1 MSVHYNITAN
11 NEDFKRKFAEVRN
24 EIKSSETTAQRASNN
39 IQTSLKRMAAGMGG
53 LFAVN
58 MFKNMVKD
66 IERVRGEFQQL
77 EIAFTTMLGSKQL
90 ADQLMRQAVET
101 AAKTPFDL
109 MQVASGY
116 KQLMAY
122 GMEFEK
128 LNDTL
133 IMLGDVASG
142 VGAPLNDIV
151 YLYGTLKASGR
162 VVTMDIR
169 QFAGRGIPIYEEL
182 AKVLGVATNQIN
194 ELVSAGKVGFEDIEQ
209 AFKNMTSEGGRFNHL
224 MEKQSASIV
233 GLKANLGD
241 AIDTARNDIGKKL
254 QPVFEGLLKTQLNI
268 VENYEEIG
276 KTILGLA
283 AAFGSYKAVLI
294 AVSAVERL
302 NIRLLRQA
310 VLERKLAAMSMQV
323 ISKEQAIYIARTK
336 MLTIAKQGLGRSLK
350 SLLTVLT
357 PNPYV
362 LLATAVAG
370 LTFSVYKLITA
381 ENAAEIAAK
390 SLTEAQ
396 EKRTQAIG
404 DERKKTEELI
414 NKLKDETLTRRER
427 QSSLETLQKKY
438 PAIFKNLDIETAK
451 YLNLS
456 DVLKQ
461 VNEQLELKTRAQIR
475 YEIAT
480 AQELLNRLQSG
491 KIMSFSERGEL
502 NRILGLKWSE
512 SIFISANEMIG
523 ALEKHISGLKD
534 QENAMLL
541 SSYNAVSNEVKRA
554 RLIEQRNELQEKYN
568 ELASQEQ
575 SIWAGNEFARTA
587 QLELYEKQILHL
599 NKQIEEY
606 GTTIGTTVEKNKAY
620 WEEEKKNAEEALGL
634 LTEKNTAKEWEEAR
648 QRIIRA
654 EKELDRYRVSIKEEE
669 TPDYYIFPRITRENT
684 ERIIEE
690 VREFNKK
697 MLSENEKAVKEQF
710 KAEEE
715 ARIEYLIRWG
725 NFEEKKNA
733 LIDKF
738 NKEAKEARTK
748 AEEDN
753 LFRVLLEDLDRLAV
767 EEFRG
772 KIDFAEIFSNIDEKS
787 VGAIKI
793 LRDKLAKYIELAA
806 NSMSP
811 EQLKPLTDALLEM
824 DVILRERKPGLAL
837 AESLEKAISA
847 YKDLK
852 EAEESGLSEDRINE
866 YRINFQNAMAELA
879 VSIQNVINQFEE
891 LGNIAI
897 SFIGIFNDEA
907 AEAANNIL
915 DIASGAAEA
924 GAGVSRIFSGDII
937 GGTKNLARGITSVT
951 DSIVGMFDSSKEKRI
966 KRLQEQIDQLTV
978 SYNNLGK
985 EIERAYS
992 ADASRL
998 IEQQNKLLQ
1007 QRQIALRRQIAEEKA
1022 KKKTNK
1028 KRIAEW
1034 EKELEEI
1041 DRLIAENKEKAIDAI
1056 FGEDVQ
1062 SAIENFASAYASMFD
1077 AGKDSAKTAK
1087 DFVTDMIKKMV
1098 MEAIKGSIET
1108 SKFME
1113 NFRNQMMEFMKSGG
1127 MIDAY
1132 EQAILEEMAEKELA
1146 RLEREF
1152 GWAGK
1157 YFKGAGETQG
1167 AATYGAYEKITQ
1179 EQASSID
1186 GKLNGI
1192 QMSAI
1197 TISDTSKSI
1206 KSVADETYKL
1216 IFLQVS
1222 HLESIKKNTALLV
1235 ETNERLD
1242 KIVKN
1247 TSNL

>member
-1 MSVHYNITAN
+1 
-11 NEDFKRKFAEVRN
+11 
-24 EIKSSETTAQRASNN
+24 
-39 IQTSLKRMAAGMGG
+39 
-53 LFAVN
+53 
-58 MFKNMVKD
+58 
-66 IERVRGEFQQL
+66 
-77 EIAFTTMLGSKQL
+77 
-90 ADQLMRQAVET
+90 
-101 AAKTPFDL
+101 
-109 MQVASGY
+109 
-116 KQLMAY
+116 
-122 GMEFEK
+122 
-128 LNDTL
+128 
-133 IMLGDVASG
+133 
-142 VGAPLNDIV
+142 
-151 YLYGTLKASGR
+151 
-162 VVTMDIR
+162 
-169 QFAGRGIPIYEEL
+169 
-182 AKVLGVATNQIN
+182 
-194 ELVSAGKVGFEDIEQ
+194 
-209 AFKNMTSEGGRFNHL
+209 
-224 MEKQSASIV
+224 
-233 GLKANLGD
+233 
-241 AIDTARNDIGKKL
+241 
-254 QPVFEGLLKTQLNI
+254 
-268 VENYEEIG
+268 
-276 KTILGLA
+276 
-283 AAFGSYKAVLI
+283 
-294 AVSAVERL
+294 
-302 NIRLLRQA
+302 
-310 VLERKLAAMSMQV
+310 
-323 ISKEQAIYIARTK
+323 
-336 MLTIAKQGLGRSLK
+336 
-350 SLLTVLT
+350 
-357 PNPYV
+357 
-362 LLATAVAG
+362 
-370 LTFSVYKLITA
+370 
-381 ENAAEIAAK
+381 
-390 SLTEAQ
+390 
-396 EKRTQAIG
+396 
-404 DERKKTEELI
+404 
-414 NKLKDETLTRRER
+414 
-427 QSSLETLQKKY
+427 
-438 PAIFKNLDIETAK
+438 
-451 YLNLS
+451 
-456 DVLKQ
+456 
-461 VNEQLELKTRAQIR
+461 
-475 YEIAT
+475 
-480 AQELLNRLQSG
+480 
-491 KIMSFSERGEL
+491 MSFSERGEL

-811 EQLKPLTDALLEM
+811 EQLKPLTDALISM
-824 DVILRERKPGLAL
+824 DNLLKERNPAVGL
-837 AESLEKAISA
+837 SKSISSAKEA
-847 YKDLK
+847 YKELK
-852 EAEESGLSEDRINE
+852 EAEKAGLSDENIKNYEIKFKD
-866 YRINFQNAMAELA
+866 AMASVA
-879 VSIQNVINQFEE
+879 AYIDNVVGRFSDF
-891 LGNIAI
+891 GNIAVDLI
-897 SFIGIFNDEA
+897 
-907 AEAANNIL
+907 NNVGGGEVG
-915 DIASGAAEA
+915 DIASDIIDIAT
-924 GAGVSRIFSGDII
+924 GAGQAGMGVAKLFAGDII
-937 GGTKNLARGITSVT
+937 GGAKDLAKGIADVVKGIVSMNDKAKERNIQDLEVRIDRLKDSYENL
-951 DSIVGMFDSSKEKRI
+951 SKEISK
-966 KRLQEQIDQLTV
+966 
-978 SYNNLGK
+978 
-985 EIERAYS
+985 AYS
-992 ADASRL
+992 QDASKL
-998 IEQQNKLLQ
+998 IEQSNVILRQ
-1007 QRQIALRRQIAEEKA
+1007 QQIALKQQIAEEKA
-1022 KKKTNK
+1022 KKKSDE
-1028 KRIAEW
+1028 KRIKEW
-1034 EKELEEI
+1034 EREYEEI
-1041 DRLIAENKEKAIDAI
+1041 NKLIEDNKEKAVDAI
-1056 FGEDVQ
+1056 FGQDVKNAISDFTNAYV
-1062 SAIENFASAYASMFD
+1062 SA
-1077 AGKDSAKTAK
+1077 
-1087 DFVTDMIKKMV
+1087 
-1098 MEAIKGSIET
+1098 
-1108 SKFME
+1108 
-1113 NFRNQMMEFMKSGG
+1113 
-1127 MIDAY
+1127 
-1132 EQAILEEMAEKELA
+1132 
-1146 RLEREF
+1146 
-1152 GWAGK
+1152 W
-1157 YFKGAGETQG
+1157 GAGEDKIKSTKDAVYKMIRGVITEMINADFAPTVEALRDKIRYFLTDGIIDSYEQEQLDRLIEAETNRIDKKYGWGDKYMIDREEQG
-1167 AATYGAYEKITQ
+1167 QATYGAYEKITQ

-1197 TISDTSKSI
+1197 TISDTNKEI